1 MKQVRNVFVSH
12 VTVWQAIQSSWCSTR
27 CQGPGPFYLV
37 AVAHVAFKLW
47 KSWSEMAADPSAR
60 STFWAA
66 GRETGERGHALC
78 SEKTLQKLHRPLL
91 LGPII
96 FIYIFYYFKVPLP
109 ELNYNA
115 TSSSKRCWKNSF
127 FQAVLCPAKM
137 KEEWGK
143 WLLRRCCKWYYP
155 VLAKVWGRRPFC

>member
-1 MKQVRNVFVSH
+1 MVQYQVSGTQVLSILLRWHMWLSN
-12 VTVWQAIQSSWCSTR
+12 CGNL
-27 CQGPGPFYLV
+27 GPKWLPIPQPDL
-37 AVAHVAFKLW
+37 H
-47 KSWSEMAADPSAR
+47 SEQQV
-60 STFWAA
+60 
-66 GRETGERGHALC
+66 GRRGKRTCPLLR
-78 SEKTLQKLHRPLL
+78 ENTPELHRPLL

-96 FIYIFYYFKVPLP
+96 FIYIFYYFKIPLP

-143 WLLRRCCKWYYP
+143 WLLTRRCHRWYYP